1 MKTFHAFAGV
11 VSLEMEMVQKP
22 ATSLAPGPRGGGAGD
37 EKRRNGKRPGPAE
50 ADRQLSHGPVIV
62 VFTGYPFGFLRPVIP
77 VPAAVPTSR
86 YSKKVRL
93 RDRYRDVC
101 ADIAVRNPPGLPTN
115 CTPRCWAS
123 APSSASTPFVI
134 TSPT

>member
-86 YSKKVRL
+86 RARKFDFGTATETCARTSRYVTRQDFPRTARL
-93 RDRYRDVC
+93 
-101 ADIAVRNPPGLPTN
+101 AAGP
-115 CTPRCWAS
+115 S
-123 APSSASTPFVI
+123 APST
-134 TSPT
+134 